1 MMRYHFGPDS
11 PGCRRTMIQI
21 STTAQQYFVH
31 LIQQQGG
38 DIAGIRLSA
47 VRAGT
52 PSADAKLE
60 FVETI
65 DLDGNEWEVQCE
77 GFVLYLQAASAEYF
91 TDAEIDFVS
100 SATGGQLTV
109 RAPRIKGVPPDAKA
123 SLVERVQHVIDTE
136 VNPGVASHGGRV
148 TLEEITADG
157 IVVLRF
163 GGGCQGCRQ
172 VDYTLKNGVEKT
184 LMERVPEVRAV
195 RDATDHAKGDAPYFA

>member
-1 MMRYHFGPDS
+1 MRYHFGPNS
-11 PGCRRTMIQI
+11 PGCRRAMIQI
-21 STTAQQYFVH
+21 TTAAQQYFVR

-60 FVETI
+60 FVEAV
-65 DLDGNEWEVQCE
+65 DLDGDEWEVQCE

-100 SATGGQLTV
+100 EATGGQLTV
-109 RAPRIKGVPPDAKA
+109 RAPRIKGVPPGAEA

-136 VNPGVASHGGRV
+136 INPGVASHGGRV
-148 TLEEITADG
+148 SLEEITADG

-163 GGGCQGCRQ
+163 GGGCQGCKQ

-184 LMERVPEVRAV
+184 LMQRVPEVRAV
-195 RDATDHAKGDAPYFA
+195 RDATDHAKGEMPYFA